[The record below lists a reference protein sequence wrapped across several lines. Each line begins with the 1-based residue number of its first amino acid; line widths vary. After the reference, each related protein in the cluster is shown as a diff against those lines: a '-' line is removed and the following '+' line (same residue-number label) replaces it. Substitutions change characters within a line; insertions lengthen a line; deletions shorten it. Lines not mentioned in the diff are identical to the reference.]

1 MIRRPPRS
9 TRTDT
14 LFPYTTLF
22 RSVHAITGVLL
33 TGVIIAHIYIGTI
46 GMAGA
51 FDAMRSGRVDL
62 AWARYHHRPWVEE
75 QQARTAS
82 GSPAG
87 RGSAP
92 ETAKYRAAAS
102 GFAFPTLMGQ
112 VSPARV
118 VADATTHSA
127 E

>member
-1 MIRRPPRS
+1 MQIAQ
-9 TRTDT
+9 
-14 LFPYTTLF
+14 Y
-22 RSVHAITGVLL
+22 VHAITGVLL

-46 GMAGA
+46 GMEGA

-82 GSPAG
+82 GSQAG

-92 ETAKYRAAAS
+92 ATAKYRAAAS

-112 VSPARV
+112 FSPARV
-118 VADATTHSA
+118 FARSDERRVGKDCVMTLTS
-127 E
+127 EWPP